1 MDQLKIFV
9 VEDDLLFAKTM
20 KFHLSLNPDYEV
32 ETYPDGRKC
41 IDNLFKNPSLICLD
55 YNLPGMSG
63 LQVMRRIKEL
73 NKDIPIIIISSQ
85 HEVKIAVELL
95 KEGAYDYIAKDEDI
109 FQRLW
114 KCLNEIKEKLTL
126 QKKINELENEIGKK
140 YKYENLIKGQS
151 QAIRNVFGLIEKAT
165 KTNITVSISGETGTG
180 KELVAKAIH
189 YNSER
194 KNKPFVAVNV
204 SAIPRELIESELFGH
219 EKGAFTDAYNRRI
232 GKFEEANSGTLF
244 LDEIG
249 DMDINMQ
256 TKLLRVIQE
265 EEVTRIGGNNTV
277 KFNVRLIVATHK
289 NLADE
294 VKKGNFRE
302 DLYYRLLGLPIW
314 LPPIRERE
322 NDGILLA
329 KHFVEEFCL
338 KNKLPRQKFTPA
350 AQEKLKKYAFPGNV
364 REIKAVVEL
373 AAIMSNSDII
383 DKEHIIFNSTSD
395 LDGILS
401 DEMTMREYYVRII
414 KHYLKKYNNKVSNV
428 AKVLDIGKSSIYNL
442 IKEEGLDEG
451 N

>member
-1 MDQLKIFV
+1 
-9 VEDDLLFAKTM
+9 
-20 KFHLSLNPDYEV
+20 
-32 ETYPDGRKC
+32 
-41 IDNLFKNPSLICLD
+41 
-55 YNLPGMSG
+55 
-63 LQVMRRIKEL
+63 
-73 NKDIPIIIISSQ
+73 
-85 HEVKIAVELL
+85 
-95 KEGAYDYIAKDEDI
+95 
-109 FQRLW
+109 
-114 KCLNEIKEKLTL
+114 LTL
-126 QKKINELENEIGKK
+126 QKKINELEHEIGKK

-289 NLADE
+289 NLAEE

-329 KHFVEEFCL
+329 KHFVEEFCV
-338 KNKLPRQKFTPA
+338 KNKLQRQKFTPA

-401 DEMTMREYYVRII
+401 DEMTMREYYIRII

-442 IKEEGLDEG
+442 IKDEGLDEG
-451 N
+451 I